1 MQSTSTSPLRLP
13 RSLKEMVE
21 RLRRAA
27 TAVAEKVSALQTAS
41 AAAMGRY
48 RFGAI
53 NTGNFRAM
61 KAGTLWFANKTAKH
75 RSLAAAA
82 L

>member
-1 MQSTSTSPLRLP
+1 MR
-13 RSLKEMVE
+13 
-21 RLRRAA
+21 
-27 TAVAEKVSALQTAS
+27 
-41 AAAMGRY
+41 RY

-61 KAGTLWFANKTAKH
+61 KAGSLWFANKTAKH